1 MLSNNLFLKLPFAC
15 AVNNSTEQEYLYSG
29 IESPFMLKMVLMI
42 LSHVHLRQNSKN
54 ILIELKD
61 FKAKNSLFCKT
72 KHSLSKIARWLNA
85 LRHPFINKIKSDG
98 ETVDVEFSDVYL
110 KLLKQDKFVNIE
122 LEALMSYKKVSSIK
136 LHIQLKAFQ
145 VYRANL
151 FFLID
156 FLGVSTK
163 QKRKDQI
170 RSIKAKIRTVKIM
183 QGYRYLYPSK
193 NDIEAKRCAK
203 SYVFEIKRKLDQA

>member
-1 MLSNNLFLKLPFAC
+1 
-15 AVNNSTEQEYLYSG
+15 
-29 IESPFMLKMVLMI
+29 
-42 LSHVHLRQNSKN
+42 
-54 ILIELKD
+54 
-61 FKAKNSLFCKT
+61 
-72 KHSLSKIARWLNA
+72 
-85 LRHPFINKIKSDG
+85 
-98 ETVDVEFSDVYL
+98 
-110 KLLKQDKFVNIE
+110 
-122 LEALMSYKKVSSIK
+122 
-136 LHIQLKAFQ
+136 LKAFQ

-193 NDIEAKRCAK
+193 NDIEAKCYAK
-203 SYVFEIKRKLDQA
+203 SYIFEIERNT